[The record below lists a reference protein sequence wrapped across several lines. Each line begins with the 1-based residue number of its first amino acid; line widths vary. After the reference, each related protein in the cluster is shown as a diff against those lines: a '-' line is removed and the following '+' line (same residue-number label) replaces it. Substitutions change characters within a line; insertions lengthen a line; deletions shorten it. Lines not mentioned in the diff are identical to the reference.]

1 MALQCSQLIAEHG
14 KEQLALAASPR
25 DQKRSP
31 HTQVKQLM
39 PGSPSSHPRDVVPAE
54 AWKQSRKL
62 EGGTALVITGWRY
75 WAHVLRPC
83 YLPGRWRLA
92 GGLGGI
98 ANSCH
103 LFLEKGRLTCSS
115 VTLALKYLV
124 GLLLIKKK
132 IYIQRGAKI
141 KTIHC
146 KTAPSEAFSS
156 RWFFS
161 NWLALCT
168 GSVQLR
174 EKKTITS
181 CQ

>member
-25 DQKRSP
+25 DQKWSP
-31 HTQVKQLM
+31 QTQVKPLL
-39 PGSPSSHPRDVVPAE
+39 PGSPSSHPRAVVPAE

-62 EGGTALVITGWRY
+62 EGGTALVITG

-103 LFLEKGRLTCSS
+103 LFLEKGRLTFSS

-124 GLLLIKKK
+124 GLLLIKK
-132 IYIQRGAKI
+132 
-141 KTIHC
+141 
-146 KTAPSEAFSS
+146 
-156 RWFFS
+156 
-161 NWLALCT
+161 N
-168 GSVQLR
+168 
-174 EKKTITS
+174 
-181 CQ
+181 